1 MTSNIYKYTCD
12 NCNFYTINNY
22 DYNKHLLTKKHIK
35 NSEKV
40 SNFEC
45 LICKK
50 KYFSYQGLWK
60 HKKSCKEIK
69 EKKEDI
75 EIVNTLIE
83 QNKKI
88 DNLEKLIIEL
98 SKKAQIAPVNNLNI
112 NFFLNE
118 QCKNAVNMID
128 FVKSIIFELKDYEN
142 IQDKGFIENKTS
154 IILENLNKLTV
165 YERPLHYIK
174 NEEEDKVIHIRD
186 KNMWKL
192 ETEER
197 KPILE
202 NALDYLNEKEFTE
215 FFEVYKKKTNGDVR
229 EDKDFESIKNK
240 LIKEDNKESKQE
252 IIGNILENVVY
263 PK

>member
-1 MTSNIYKYTCD
+1 MSSCKYYCEK
-12 NCNFYTINNY
+12 CNYNTNKKQ
-22 DYNKHLLTKKHIK
+22 DYNKHLSTSKHIDNTDK
-35 NSEKV
+35 NI
-40 SNFEC
+40 F
-45 LICKK
+45 ICINCDK
-50 KYFSYQGLWK
+50 KYLYQSGLCK
-60 HKKSCKEIK
+60 HKKGCK
-69 EKKEDI
+69 EKKKDI

-215 FFEVYKKKTNGDVR
+215 FFEVYRKKTNGDVR